1 MKPDLYKGEQPGTP
15 EHIKRYR
22 KSFQNQPGIKQIHP
36 GMVNDQIPIPENQR
50 FGKKTFNSDHVSD
63 VIKAQTLK
71 GLADKFNDIKES
83 KYASQLKEPLA
94 QGYVRGYN
102 WPDKTKAGEFQ
113 FGIMSITPGTETVK
127 DIFSAQQAEEDDN
140 VRRMYIKTHG
150 NFGSGEQKDRGYT
163 WNFDKS
169 HHRFGYGEQRLLNG
183 AAMSIHNERFDNA
196 FPKTVIVKKTFE
208 DVKAVTTDMLGTSKN
223 LGQGKPPMGTDHAY
237 GVKNILGNDIWNAAK
252 CIHGEPSEK
261 ELEPDRDLG
270 RSMKPGCRNI
280 VRKPEDV
287 VRSFGTPTV
296 RTDIPFKEKR
306 SVADYQVRTHF

>member
-1 MKPDLYKGEQPGTP
+1 
-15 EHIKRYR
+15 
-22 KSFQNQPGIKQIHP
+22 
-36 GMVNDQIPIPENQR
+36 
-50 FGKKTFNSDHVSD
+50 
-63 VIKAQTLK
+63 
-71 GLADKFNDIKES
+71 
-83 KYASQLKEPLA
+83 
-94 QGYVRGYN
+94 
-102 WPDKTKAGEFQ
+102 
-113 FGIMSITPGTETVK
+113 MSITPGTETVK
-127 DIFSAQQAEEDDN
+127 DIFSAQQAEEDEN

-196 FPKTVIVKKTFE
+196 FPKTVIVKKTVE

-223 LGQGKPPMGTDHAY
+223 LGQGKPPLGNDHAY

-252 CIHGEPSEK
+252 CIHGEPTEK

-270 RSMKPGCRNI
+270 RSTKPGCRNI

-306 SVADYQVRTHF
+306 SVADYQVSAHFEENSFPLELRRRARGS